1 MIRRPPRSTLFPYTT
16 LFRSAPR
23 LTAELARLLLL
34 VDLFPVHEP
43 QCDGSAGRKL
53 TLPNLEETL
62 RVSHRSPPE
71 SFPRPR
77 PRQGRGLRQQP
88 TGGGAERRR
97 GPPAAPSP
105 SAPPRGGRQGGTG
118 RGP

>member
-77 PRQGRGLRQQP
+77 PHRDRGLRQRP
-88 TGGGAERRR
+88 TGGRAARRR
-97 GPPAAPSP
+97 RYPAATSQR
-105 SAPPRGGRQGGTG
+105 AAPRG
-118 RGP
+118 